1 MTRFVAAVADC
12 SLDHLSNSKRLI
24 VRNVFAAQSTRDVA
38 ALVPASPRRADG
50 TATTGVAQGQE
61 AEVLAFLATR
71 PTHTAIMSGL
81 IRDNGL
87 VSPLNRGWFYV
98 YRNWRGVIE
107 GVALIGHVTLVEARS
122 RAALE
127 AFAFAAQK
135 STNVHVI
142 MAETDQT
149 ELFWRYYQP
158 CGHRPR
164 RLCRELLF
172 EQREPLERRK
182 LVNNLRQ
189 ATPAD
194 LAAVMQVQA
203 QMAFEESGVNPMQSD
218 PEGFRQ
224 RCARR
229 IEQGRVWV
237 WVEGGRLIFKADII
251 ADTPEVNYLEGVWVN
266 PQERRQGYG
275 LRCMSHLAEKLLTKT
290 KSITVLVNQRAWES
304 HAFYRRAGYQFSSYY
319 DTIYPRY
326 TNAAQEQTGHR
337 A

>member
-1 MTRFVAAVADC
+1 MTRFIPVVAGC
-12 SLDHLSNSKRLI
+12 LLDRSSNSKRLI
-24 VRNVFAAQSTRDVA
+24 VRNASITQSTRG
-38 ALVPASPRRADG
+38 LVPPVPAFLRRASVG
-50 TATTGVAQGQE
+50 AAANGVAQEQE

-81 IRDNGL
+81 IRDNGI

-98 YRNWRGVIE
+98 YRTWRGVLE

-135 STNVHVI
+135 SSNVHVI
-142 MAETDQT
+142 MAEIDKT
-149 ELFWRYYQP
+149 ELFWKYYQP
-158 CGHRPR
+158 CGQRPR
-164 RLCRELLF
+164 LLCRELLF
-172 EQREPLERRK
+172 EQRGPVEKREP
-182 LVNNLRQ
+182 VNGLRQ
-189 ATPAD
+189 ATLSD
-194 LAAVMQVQA
+194 LASVMDVQA
-203 QMAFEESGVNPMQSD
+203 QMAFAESGVDPMQTD
-218 PEGFRQ
+218 PAGFRQ

-237 WVEGGRLIFKADII
+237 LVEAGRLIFKADIM

-290 KSITVLVNQRAWES
+290 KSITVLVNQRARES
-304 HAFYRRAGYQFSSYY
+304 HAFYRRAGYELSSYY
-319 DTIYPRY
+319 DTIYPCP
-326 TNAAQEQTGHR
+326 
-337 A
+337 

>member
-1 MTRFVAAVADC
+1 
-12 SLDHLSNSKRLI
+12 
-24 VRNVFAAQSTRDVA
+24 
-38 ALVPASPRRADG
+38 
-50 TATTGVAQGQE
+50 
-61 AEVLAFLATR
+61 
-71 PTHTAIMSGL
+71 MSGL
-81 IRDNGL
+81 IRDNGI

-98 YRNWRGVIE
+98 YRSWRGVIE

-127 AFAFAAQK
+127 AFAFAARK
-135 STNVHVI
+135 SSNVNVI
-142 MAETDQT
+142 IAETDQT
-149 ELFWRYYQP
+149 ELFWRHYQP
-158 CGHRPR
+158 GGQRPR

-172 EQREPLERRK
+172 EQRAPLERRK
-182 LVNNLRQ
+182 PVNGLRQ

-194 LAAVMQVQA
+194 LSSVMQVQA
-203 QMAFEESGVNPMQSD
+203 EMAFAESGVNPMQFD

-266 PQERRQGYG
+266 SQERRQGYG

-304 HAFYRRAGYQFSSYY
+304 HAFYRRAGYRFSSYY

-326 TNAAQEQTGHR
+326 
-337 A
+337 

>member
-1 MTRFVAAVADC
+1 MTRFNAGR
-12 SLDHLSNSKRLI
+12 SLDHLFNSRGLL
-24 VRNVFAAQSTRDVA
+24 VRNASIAQSTRDVA
-38 ALVPASPRRADG
+38 APVPASVRRTAG
-50 TATTGVAQGQE
+50 TATRRVVPEHE
-61 AEVLAFLATR
+61 AEVLAFLAAR
-71 PTHTAIMSGL
+71 PTHTAIMGGL
-81 IRDNGL
+81 IRDNGIIN
-87 VSPLNRGWFYV
+87 PLNRGWFYV
-98 YRNWRGVIE
+98 YRTWRGVIE

-135 STNVHVI
+135 SSNVHVI

-172 EQREPLERRK
+172 EQRAPLERRQP
-182 LVNNLRQ
+182 VNGLRQ
-189 ATPAD
+189 ATQAD
-194 LAAVMQVQA
+194 LSSVMQVQA
-203 QMAFEESGVNPMQSD
+203 QMAFAESGVNPMQID
-218 PEGFRQ
+218 PEGFRR

-237 WVEGGRLIFKADII
+237 WVEGGRLIFKADIM
-251 ADTPEVNYLEGVWVN
+251 ADTPEVNYLEGVWIN

-290 KSITVLVNQRAWES
+290 KSITVLVNQRARES
-304 HAFYRRAGYQFSSYY
+304 HAFYRRAGYRFSSYY

-326 TNAAQEQTGHR
+326 
-337 A
+337 

>member
-1 MTRFVAAVADC
+1 M
-12 SLDHLSNSKRLI
+12 
-24 VRNVFAAQSTRDVA
+24 
-38 ALVPASPRRADG
+38 
-50 TATTGVAQGQE
+50 ATNGVAPGHE

-81 IRDNGL
+81 IRDNGI

-98 YRNWRGVIE
+98 YRTWRGVIE

-135 STNVHVI
+135 SANVHVI
-142 MAETDQT
+142 MAETDKT

-182 LVNNLRQ
+182 PVNGLRQ
-189 ATPAD
+189 ATLAD

-203 QMAFEESGVNPMQSD
+203 QMAFEESGVNPLQRD

-237 WVEGGRLIFKADII
+237 WVEGGRLIFKADIM

-275 LRCMSHLAEKLLTKT
+275 LRCMSYLAEKLLTKT

-319 DTIYPRY
+319 DTIYPR
-326 TNAAQEQTGHR
+326 N
-337 A
+337 